1 MNMQRRPLMVGG
13 IVLLAATS
21 APFAQTPAK
30 VWRIGYLSQGA
41 GENNHT
47 RAFVEGM
54 RALGYIEG
62 RNLSIEYRFSGEQW
76 DRLPVLA
83 NELVQL
89 KVDAIV
95 TEGSRPVAAVKGAT
109 STIPV
114 VMAAASDPIGSGFI
128 ASLARPGGNLTGM
141 SMTSSDLAAKDLE
154 LVREF
159 APKATRVALLTDPTS
174 AGRRFTE
181 QLQAAVSR
189 TGMTLAVQAV
199 EKAEQLPGALAALLR
214 ERPQLMVVK
223 HGTFSLTHR
232 KEIIEFAALNRLP
245 AVYGNQAFANSGGL
259 LSYGPDL
266 IDMYRRAAYFVDRI
280 VKGAKPADMPVEQ
293 PTKYELFINQKT
305 ASALGLTIP
314 QSLLLRAT
322 EVIQ

>member
-1 MNMQRRPLMVGG
+1 MIRRRRPLIAGAMALFCGPRFV
-13 IVLLAATS
+13 A
-21 APFAQTPAK
+21 AQTPAK

-41 GENNHT
+41 GENNYT

-62 RNLSIEYRFSGEQW
+62 RNISIEYRFSGEQW
-76 DRLPVLA
+76 DRLPILA

-89 KVDAIV
+89 KVDIIV
-95 TEGSRPVAAVKGAT
+95 TEGSRPVTAVKGAT

-114 VMAAASDPIGSGFI
+114 VMAAASDPIGSGFVT
-128 ASLARPGGNLTGM
+128 SLARPGGNLTGM
-141 SMTSSDLAAKDLE
+141 SMTSSDLASKDLE
-154 LVREF
+154 LLREF
-159 APKATRVALLTDPTS
+159 APKATRVALLTNPTS
-174 AGRRFTE
+174 NGKRFTE
-181 QLQAAVSR
+181 QVQAAARS

-199 EKAEQLPGALAALLR
+199 EKAAELPGALAALLR
-214 ERPQLMVVK
+214 ERPQLMVVQY
-223 HGTFSLTHR
+223 GTFSLTHR
-232 KEIIEFAALNRLP
+232 REIIEFAALNRLP
-245 AVYGNQAFANSGGL
+245 AIYGNRALAESGGL

-266 IDMYRRAAYFVDRI
+266 TDMYRRAAYFVDRI

-314 QSLLLRAT
+314 QSLLLRAND
-322 EVIQ
+322 VIQ